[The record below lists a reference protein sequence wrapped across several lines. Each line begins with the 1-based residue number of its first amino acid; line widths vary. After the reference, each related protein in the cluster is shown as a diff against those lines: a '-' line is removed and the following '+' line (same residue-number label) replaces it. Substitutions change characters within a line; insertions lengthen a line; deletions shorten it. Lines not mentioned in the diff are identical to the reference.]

1 MLGRMALLSLRVA
14 PTGTMSCLWI
24 DVQAWAI
31 RKLQSLHRTETARH
45 LETGML
51 GEREALFF
59 LRRSGYTI
67 VARRWKTAK
76 LRGDI
81 DLIAWNGPTL
91 CFVEV
96 KTRSHRDAFPA
107 ELAVDEDKQRTL
119 QRLARAYLHRLPSAA
134 RHASMRFDVLSVY
147 LAPGNT
153 SVDPAASEFSLN
165 QGAFEWK

>member
-1 MLGRMALLSLRVA
+1 MALPSSSAVPHSSLS
-14 PTGTMSCLWI
+14 GLWI

-31 RKLQSLHRTETARH
+31 RRVRSLHRSDTAQH
-45 LETGML
+45 LEIGAL

-81 DLIAWNGPTL
+81 DLIAWDGPTL
-91 CFVEV
+91 CFVEI

-107 ELAVDEDKQRTL
+107 EFAVDEDKQRTL
-119 QRLARAYLHRLPSAA
+119 HRLARAYLHRLPSAA
-134 RHASMRFDVLSVY
+134 REAPARFDVLSVY
-147 LAPGNT
+147 LAPANN
-153 SVDPAASEFSLN
+153 SANPAASEFILN
-165 QGAFEWK
+165 QGAFEWR

>member
-1 MLGRMALLSLRVA
+1 MLGRMALPSSSAAPYSGLS
-14 PTGTMSCLWI
+14 GLWI

-31 RKLQSLHRTETARH
+31 RRLQSLRRSETASH
-45 LETGML
+45 LETGIL

-81 DLIAWNGPTL
+81 DLIAWDGPML
-91 CFVEV
+91 CFVEI

-134 RHASMRFDVLSVY
+134 RQAAVRFDVLSVY
-147 LAPGNT
+147 LANH
-153 SVDPAASEFSLN
+153 SVDPTTPEFILN
-165 QGAFEWK
+165 QGAFEWR

>member
-1 MLGRMALLSLRVA
+1 MLVRMALPSTSIASRGA
-14 PTGTMSCLWI
+14 ACALWI
-24 DVQAWAI
+24 DAQAWAI
-31 RKLQSLHRTETARH
+31 RRLHSLHRTDTAQH
-45 LETGML
+45 LQTGAL

-81 DLIAWNGPTL
+81 DLIGWDGPTL
-91 CFVEV
+91 CFVEI

-107 ELAVDEDKQRTL
+107 EFAVDEDKQRTL

-134 RHASMRFDVLSVY
+134 REAPARFDVLSVY
-147 LAPGNT
+147 LE
-153 SVDPAASEFSLN
+153 PANNSAGPVASEFILN
-165 QGAFEWK
+165 QGAFEWR